1 MFVKKVPTYVN
12 SALRFS
18 IIRLSKN
25 ILPKENFLVIFIK
38 NYPVDPIVLWFPRPP
53 DSAPNKDRE
62 SPEVMAPLKNEALRH
77 FRLLSGM
84 GEGGAFRVLPPEV
97 RGS

>member
-1 MFVKKVPTYVN
+1 MFFQ
-12 SALRFS
+12 LRKFFS
-18 IIRLSKN
+18 
-25 ILPKENFLVIFIK
+25 NFHK

-62 SPEVMAPLKNEALRH
+62 SPEVMAPRKNEALRH

-84 GEGGAFRVLPPEV
+84 GEGGAFRVLPPEA